1 MRITG
6 SSRPSTTAVVGSI
19 DMVVE
24 AGVWEEEEKR
34 ARGRSVRRAVIR
46 AGAEPNTI
54 GSCLAL
60 YEGD

>member
-24 AGVWEEEEKR
+24 AGVWEEEEASSR
-34 ARGRSVRRAVIR
+34 TICATCCYQGRGRAKHNRQLSCPVRR
-46 AGAEPNTI
+46 
-54 GSCLAL
+54 
-60 YEGD
+60 